1 MNKGVISLFLVA
13 VMIAAIVS
21 GCGAAAPANAP
32 AAEAPAA
39 TEEPAAAAPV
49 ATEEPAAEAPAATE
63 EPAAEAPAATEEAA
77 AEAAAAPAG
86 EPVTLEFIQ
95 WWEPELPAGE
105 FRALMDEFEAQNPGI
120 KVELISGPYASTKE
134 QVVAGAAA
142 GTMSDVVGL
151 DGAWVSDFVKQG
163 SIANLTDLMSQAGY
177 DDSELASQ
185 IQLNG
190 STYMI
195 PVVNFVYP
203 VFVNLD
209 LMEKAGIA
217 NPPASR
223 TEFADAATKLT
234 DAENNVY
241 GWVLPLSMEQP
252 NGIQNDVMSWVWAS
266 GGSMMKDGQPDLTNE
281 DVRSAMEY
289 IKGLYDAGVIAP
301 GSFSMK
307 EQDKVEEFTNGRV
320 GMMVDSLA
328 HINLIRERNPDLNF
342 AITALPAKDDYT
354 GKRGLPYASWG
365 IGISATSEHQA
376 EAWKLVQFLMSA
388 ETNSKLSSIAN
399 AFPGNVNSTPDFVQT
414 DELFGAAFEVF
425 QAGYLANEF
434 VGLPVAEELM
444 RLFDEQFQL
453 YLDGS
458 QSLDDALN
466 NAQAAWMENFQ

>member
-1 MNKGVISLFLVA
+1 MNKRVFSLFLTV
-13 VMIAAIVS
+13 VMLAAITT
-21 GCGAAAPANAP
+21 GCASQATPAAPAAEQPAAAPAAEQP
-32 AAEAPAA
+32 AAEQ
-39 TEEPAAAAPV
+39 
-49 ATEEPAAEAPAATE
+49 PAAEQ
-63 EPAAEAPAATEEAA
+63 PAAE
-77 AEAAAAPAG
+77 PAG
-86 EPVTLEFIQ
+86 EPVTLEFTQ

-134 QVVAGAAA
+134 QVIAGAVA

-163 SIANLTDLMSQAGY
+163 SIANLSDLMKQAGY

-209 LMEKAGIA
+209 LMEQAGIA

-223 TEFADAATKLT
+223 SEFTDAATKLT
-234 DAENNVY
+234 DASNNVY

-266 GGSMMKDGQPDLTNE
+266 GGSMMKDGQPDLTNAE
-281 DVRSAMEY
+281 VRGAMEY

-328 HINLIRERNPDLNF
+328 HINLIRERNPDLKF
-342 AITALPAKDDYT
+342 AITALPAEDGYS

-434 VGLPVAEELM
+434 VGLPVAEDLM
-444 RLFDEQFQL
+444 RRFDEQFQP

-458 QSLDDALN
+458 QSLDDTLN
-466 NAQAAWMENFQ
+466 NAQAAWMENFE

>member
-1 MNKGVISLFLVA
+1 MVVA
-13 VMIAAIVS
+13 LLATVLI
-21 GCGAAAPANAP
+21 GCAPVAGPAAP
-32 AAEAPAA
+32 AAESDGASG
-39 TEEPAAAAPV
+39 TDV
-49 ATEEPAAEAPAATE
+49 
-63 EPAAEAPAATEEAA
+63 
-77 AEAAAAPAG
+77 
-86 EPVTLEFIQ
+86 VTLEFTQ

-120 KVELISGPYASTKE
+120 KVALISGPYASTKE

-163 SIANLTDLMSQAGY
+163 SIANLTELMGAAGY

-185 IQLNG
+185 IQIDG
-190 STYMI
+190 ATYMI

-209 LMEKAGIA
+209 LMEAAGVA
-217 NPPASR
+217 APPTTRS
-223 TEFADAATKLT
+223 EFADAAAALT
-234 DAENNVY
+234 NADNNVY

-252 NGIQNDVMSWVWAS
+252 NGIQNDVMSWLWAS
-266 GGSMMKDGQPDLTNE
+266 GGSMMADGKPDLTN
-281 DVRSAMEY
+281 DGVRGTMEY

-301 GSFSMK
+301 GAFSMK

-342 AITALPAKDDYT
+342 AITALPAADEYS

-388 ETNSKLSSIAN
+388 ETNAKLSSIAN
-399 AFPGNVNSTPDFVQT
+399 AFPGNVNSTPDFVTT
-414 DELFGAAFEVF
+414 DELFGAAFAVF
-425 QAGYLANEF
+425 QEGYLANEF

-444 RLFDEQFQL
+444 RQFDEQFQL
-453 YLDGS
+453 YLDDG

-466 NAQAAWMENFQ
+466 NAQAAWMENFE